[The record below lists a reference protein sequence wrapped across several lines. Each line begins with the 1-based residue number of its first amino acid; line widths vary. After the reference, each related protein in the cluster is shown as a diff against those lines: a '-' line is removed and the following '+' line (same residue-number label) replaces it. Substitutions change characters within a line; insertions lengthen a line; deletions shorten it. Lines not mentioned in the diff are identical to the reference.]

1 MFRATLPE
9 VVTRSRVRPLPSS
22 RRRVPPPLPLVVA
35 MQQFTANH
43 DTFYLTDDQIADSPS
58 RRAGMDEETE
68 FRLKVYGCELVQEA
82 AVLLRAEQAVA
93 CTGQVLLH
101 RFYAK
106 RSLTKFDVE
115 RVAATMVFLACK
127 LEECPRRLREVINVF
142 HRMTCRRRGAPLEP
156 LHHLGQEYEDIKQ
169 DLIRTERHALR
180 EFGFCIHVEHPHK
193 FVLNYL
199 RMFEL
204 GKDVMQRAWNY
215 ANDSL
220 RTSLCVRFRA
230 DAVAAAC
237 VHLAARTENVGLP
250 EDPPWW
256 SLFQVTE
263 DGLRVMSESI
273 LALYEMLPPGGGKR
287 ATYVDVA
294 GTGAGGG
301 FATGADQ
308 AEPRAEPARREDHSR
323 AREDR
328 EMEMT
333 GRREETVTAI
343 VTLIFRGG
351 RGRGRGRGGRRRE
364 EAPITLARSTP
375 RSKPGRSTPRRST
388 PRRSTPRRS
397 TPRRSTRRSA
407 RSRSKPGQETR

>member
-1 MFRATLPE
+1 
-9 VVTRSRVRPLPSS
+9 
-22 RRRVPPPLPLVVA
+22 

-142 HRMTCRRRGAPLEP
+142 HRMTCRR
-156 LHHLGQEYEDIKQ
+156 HHLGQEYEDIKQ

-328 EMEMT
+328 D
-333 GRREETVTAI
+333 GDDRE
-343 VTLIFRGG
+343 
-351 RGRGRGRGGRRRE
+351 
-364 EAPITLARSTP
+364 
-375 RSKPGRSTPRRST
+375 
-388 PRRSTPRRS
+388 
-397 TPRRSTRRSA
+397 TRRDGDRDRDLDFQR
-407 RSRSKPGQETR
+407 RSRSRSRSREGDDGRRHRSRSRDRRRDRSRDDRRRDDRRDDRRDRDRSRDRKRDRSRDLSRDRSRDRSRRRRLACRAMKFRM

>member
-1 MFRATLPE
+1 
-9 VVTRSRVRPLPSS
+9 
-22 RRRVPPPLPLVVA
+22 

-58 RRAGMDEETE
+58 RRAGLDEETE

-106 RSLTKFDVE
+106 RSMTKFDVE

-142 HRMTCRRRGAPLEP
+142 HRMSCRRRGAPLEP
-156 LHHLGQEYEDIKQ
+156 LHHLGQEYEDTKQ

-220 RTSLCVRFRA
+220 RTNLCVRFRA

-263 DGLRVMSESI
+263 DELRVMSESI

-301 FATGADQ
+301 FATGAEQ
-308 AEPRAEPARREDHSR
+308 AEPRAEPAPREDSSR

-328 EMEMT
+328 D
-333 GRREETVTAI
+333 GDD
-343 VTLIFRGG
+343 
-351 RGRGRGRGGRRRE
+351 RGRGRDGDRDRDRAFQRRSRSRSRSRSREGGGDGRRR
-364 EAPITLARSTP
+364 
-375 RSKPGRSTPRRST
+375 
-388 PRRSTPRRS
+388 
-397 TPRRSTRRSA
+397 
-407 RSRSKPGQETR
+407 RSRSRERRRDRSRDDRRRDDRRDDRRDRDRSRDRKRDRSRDGSRDRSRRRR

>member
-1 MFRATLPE
+1 
-9 VVTRSRVRPLPSS
+9 
-22 RRRVPPPLPLVVA
+22 

-180 EFGFCIHVEHPHK
+180 EFASASTSNTHTSSSSTISACSNSEKTSCSARGTTPTIPSARASASDLE
-193 FVLNYL
+193 
-199 RMFEL
+199 RMPAPP
-204 GKDVMQRAWNY
+204 RAC
-215 ANDSL
+215 
-220 RTSLCVRFRA
+220 TSPPEQNA
-230 DAVAAAC
+230 
-237 VHLAARTENVGLP
+237 GLP

-273 LALYEMLPPGGGKR
+273 LALYEMLRPGGGKR

-301 FATGADQ
+301 FATGVDQ
-308 AEPRAEPARREDHSR
+308 AELRVEPARRKTIR
-323 AREDR
+323 ARER
-328 EMEMT
+328 IEMW
-333 GRREETVTAI
+333 R
-343 VTLIFRGG
+343 
-351 RGRGRGRGGRRRE
+351 
-364 EAPITLARSTP
+364 
-375 RSKPGRSTPRRST
+375 
-388 PRRSTPRRS
+388 
-397 TPRRSTRRSA
+397 
-407 RSRSKPGQETR
+407 